1 MKRFD
6 CPGCGK
12 SLRFRLL
19 PHVPGAHEGEPT
31 FSCIHCRTV
40 LGYNKGP
47 VDALLWGNRLRSLV
61 TLLATW
67 TLLYLVSA
75 GVGFRA
81 TLGLIAVL
89 AVALIAVHGF
99 SARPAYRLV
108 GGPNPPR

>member
-19 PHVPGAHEGEPT
+19 PQVAGGHEGELT
-31 FSCIHCRTV
+31 FFCIHCRAV

-47 VDALLWGNRLRSLV
+47 VDILLWGTPLRSLA
-61 TLLATW
+61 TLLGTW
-67 TLLYLVSA
+67 TLLSLAFA

-81 TLGLIAVL
+81 TLGLIGVL
-89 AVALIAVHGF
+89 AAALIAVHGF
-99 SARPAYRLV
+99 SARPAYKLV
-108 GGPNPPR
+108 GPANLPG